1 MLTLQRYILR
11 ESMVASLMSLA
22 VLLGVIAALFLAE
35 LLGEAAQGQLPGGL
49 VLLVLLL
56 RLPDAVMMVGP
67 LALLTGL
74 LLALGRMHE
83 QSEMIVIRS
92 AGSGFIH
99 CFAPVLLLAA
109 LWSAGLLL
117 MAGWLT
123 PHALDRSNQVMTE
136 AARQAALT
144 GLQPGQF
151 QRFDHGRLTVYVG
164 GVDDRDGGLLD
175 LFIQH
180 ADPEQPELIT
190 AASGRL
196 WVDPQDGSRYLSL
209 IDGRQI
215 RHEADPQTGPLRELE
230 FARNDI
236 RLPSLEDAA
245 LLSAETTAL
254 LPALLQPDSAA
265 ERRELQWRLAPALAS
280 LVLAVLAV
288 PLAYRAPRQGRWTS
302 LILALVLY
310 LVYSNAIQAG
320 LVMMEQRSALA
331 GPGLWPVHGLLLV
344 IALGLWR
351 QRARQ
356 W

>member
-11 ESMVASLMSLA
+11 ESLTASVTSLA
-22 VLLGVIAALFLAE
+22 VLLGVISALFLAE
-35 LLGEAAQGQLPGGL
+35 LLGDAAQGQLPGGL
-49 VLLVLLL
+49 VVLVLLL
-56 RLPDAVMMVGP
+56 RLPDAMMMVGP

-74 LLALGRMHE
+74 LMALGRLHE
-83 QSEMIVIRS
+83 QSEMSVIRS
-92 AGSGFIH
+92 AGFGFAR

-109 LWSAGLLL
+109 VWSAGLLL
-117 MAGWLT
+117 IAGWLT
-123 PHALDRSNQVMTE
+123 PFALDRSSQIMTE
-136 AARQAALT
+136 AARQAVLA

-180 ADPEQPELIT
+180 ADPDQPELIT

-209 IDGRQI
+209 LDGRQV
-215 RHEADPQTGPLRELE
+215 RHGLDPQAGPLREME

-236 RLPSLEDAA
+236 RLPRLDDAT
-245 LLSAETTAL
+245 LMSGEITAF
-254 LPALLQPDSAA
+254 LPALLIPESPA

-302 LILALVLY
+302 LIIALALY

-320 LVMMEQRSALA
+320 LVLMEQRSAMA
-331 GPGLWPVHGLLLV
+331 GPGLWLVHGVLFL
-344 IALGLWR
+344 IALGLWQ
-351 QRARQ
+351 QRGRQ

>member
-11 ESMVASLMSLA
+11 ESLTASVMSLA
-22 VLLGVIAALFLAE
+22 VFLGVISALFLAE

-56 RLPDAVMMVGP
+56 RLPDALMMVGP

-74 LLALGRMHE
+74 LLALGRLHE
-83 QSEMIVIRS
+83 QSEMTVMRS
-92 AGSGFIH
+92 AGFGFAQ
-99 CFAPVLLLAA
+99 CFAPVVLLAA

-117 MAGWLT
+117 VAGWLT
-123 PHALDRSNQVMTE
+123 PYALDRSSQVMSE
-136 AARQAALT
+136 AARQAVLA

-151 QRFDHGRLTVYVG
+151 QRFDHGRLTVFVG
-164 GVDDRDGGLLD
+164 GIDERDGGLLN

-180 ADPEQPELIT
+180 ADPDQPELIT

-215 RHEADPQTGPLRELE
+215 QHGADPHSGPLRELE

-236 RLPSLEDAA
+236 RLPRLEDAT
-245 LLSAETTAL
+245 LMSAEITAS
-254 LPALLQPDSAA
+254 LPALLKPESAA

-302 LILALVLY
+302 LIVALALY

-320 LVMMEQRSALA
+320 LVLMEQRAAMA
-331 GPGLWPVHGLLLV
+331 GPGLWLVHGVLFL
-344 IALGLWR
+344 IALGLYR
-351 QRARQ
+351 HRGSQ